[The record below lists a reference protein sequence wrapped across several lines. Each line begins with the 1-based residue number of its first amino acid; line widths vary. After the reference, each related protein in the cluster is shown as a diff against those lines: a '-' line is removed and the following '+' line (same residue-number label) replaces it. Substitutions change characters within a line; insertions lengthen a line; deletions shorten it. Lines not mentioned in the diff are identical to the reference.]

1 MEDKSSEPEF
11 WEYQFKDAR
20 ENNTMRYMEKIKDK
34 GVAIGERNIIEK
46 MFENGFSISEITKIT
61 GKSADD
67 IESLMNMNTE
77 IDFDYEW
84 AAWQNEVRLRMWD
97 EEKIREGYREG
108 LKRSLKD
115 VIERWQNSGESR
127 TELKDMMGESFE
139 LSEREA
145 EEILAELW
153 R

>member
-1 MEDKSSEPEF
+1 
-11 WEYQFKDAR
+11 
-20 ENNTMRYMEKIKDK
+20 MRYMEKIKDK

-46 MFENGFSISEITKIT
+46 MFENGFSVSEITKIT

-84 AAWQNEVRLRMWD
+84 AVWQNEVRLRMRD

-115 VIERWQNSGESR
+115 VMERWQNSGESR
-127 TELKDMMGESFE
+127 TELKDMMVESFE

>member
-1 MEDKSSEPEF
+1 
-11 WEYQFKDAR
+11 
-20 ENNTMRYMEKIKDK
+20 MRYMEKIKDK

-61 GKSADD
+61 GKSTDD

-84 AAWQNEVRLRMWD
+84 AAWQNEVRLRMRD

-115 VIERWQNSGESR
+115 VIERWQNSGG
-127 TELKDMMGESFE
+127 KQN
-139 LSEREA
+139 
-145 EEILAELW
+145 
-153 R
+153 

>member
-1 MEDKSSEPEF
+1 
-11 WEYQFKDAR
+11 
-20 ENNTMRYMEKIKDK
+20 MEKIKDK

-61 GKSADD
+61 GKSTDD
-67 IESLMNMNTE
+67 IKSLMNMNTE

-84 AAWQNEVRLRMWD
+84 AAWKNEVRLRMRD

-127 TELKDMMGESFE
+127 TELKDMMVESFE

-145 EEILAELW
+145 EEILTELW

>member
-1 MEDKSSEPEF
+1 
-11 WEYQFKDAR
+11 
-20 ENNTMRYMEKIKDK
+20 MRYMEKIKDK

-67 IESLMNMNTE
+67 IESLMKMNTE

-84 AAWQNEVRLRMWD
+84 AAWQNEVRLRMRD

-127 TELKDMMGESFE
+127 TELKDMMVESFE

>member
-1 MEDKSSEPEF
+1 
-11 WEYQFKDAR
+11 
-20 ENNTMRYMEKIKDK
+20 MRYMEKIKDK

-61 GKSADD
+61 GKSTDD
-67 IESLMNMNTE
+67 IKSLMNINTE

-84 AAWQNEVRLRMWD
+84 AAWQNEVRLRMRD

-127 TELKDMMGESFE
+127 TELKDMMVESFE

>member
-1 MEDKSSEPEF
+1 
-11 WEYQFKDAR
+11 
-20 ENNTMRYMEKIKDK
+20 MRYMERIKDK

-84 AAWQNEVRLRMWD
+84 AAWQNEVRLRMRD

-127 TELKDMMGESFE
+127 TELKDMMVESFE

-145 EEILAELW
+145 EEILTELW

>member
-1 MEDKSSEPEF
+1 
-11 WEYQFKDAR
+11 
-20 ENNTMRYMEKIKDK
+20 MRYMEKIQDK

-61 GKSADD
+61 GKSTDD

-84 AAWQNEVRLRMWD
+84 AAWQNEVRLRMRD

-127 TELKDMMGESFE
+127 TELKDMMVESFE

-145 EEILAELW
+145 EEILTELW

>member
-1 MEDKSSEPEF
+1 
-11 WEYQFKDAR
+11 
-20 ENNTMRYMEKIKDK
+20 MEKIKDK

-46 MFENGFSISEITKIT
+46 MFENGFSVSEITKIT

-84 AAWQNEVRLRMWD
+84 AAWQNEVRLRMRD

-115 VIERWQNSGESR
+115 VIERLQNSGESR
-127 TELKDMMGESFE
+127 TELKDMMVESFE

>member
-1 MEDKSSEPEF
+1 
-11 WEYQFKDAR
+11 
-20 ENNTMRYMEKIKDK
+20 MRYMEKIKDK

-84 AAWQNEVRLRMWD
+84 AAWRNEVRLRMRD

-127 TELKDMMGESFE
+127 TELKDMMVESFE

-153 R
+153 L

>member
-1 MEDKSSEPEF
+1 
-11 WEYQFKDAR
+11 
-20 ENNTMRYMEKIKDK
+20 MRYMEKIKDK

-61 GKSADD
+61 GKSTDD
-67 IESLMNMNTE
+67 IKSLMNMNTE

-84 AAWQNEVRLRMWD
+84 AAWQNEVRLRMRD

-127 TELKDMMGESFE
+127 TELKDMMVESFE

>member
-1 MEDKSSEPEF
+1 
-11 WEYQFKDAR
+11 
-20 ENNTMRYMEKIKDK
+20 MRYMEKIKDK

-67 IESLMNMNTE
+67 IESLINMNTE

-84 AAWQNEVRLRMWD
+84 AAWQNEVRLRMRD

-115 VIERWQNSGESR
+115 VIEHWQNSGESR
-127 TELKDMMGESFE
+127 TELKDMMVESFE

>member
-1 MEDKSSEPEF
+1 
-11 WEYQFKDAR
+11 
-20 ENNTMRYMEKIKDK
+20 MRYMERIKDK

-84 AAWQNEVRLRMWD
+84 AAWQNEVRLRMRD

-127 TELKDMMGESFE
+127 TELKDMMVESFE

>member
-1 MEDKSSEPEF
+1 
-11 WEYQFKDAR
+11 
-20 ENNTMRYMEKIKDK
+20 MRYMEKIKDK

-84 AAWQNEVRLRMWD
+84 AAWQNEVRLRMRD

-115 VIERWQNSGESR
+115 VMERWQNSGESR
-127 TELKDMMGESFE
+127 TELKDMMVESFE

>member
-1 MEDKSSEPEF
+1 
-11 WEYQFKDAR
+11 
-20 ENNTMRYMEKIKDK
+20 MRYMEKIKDK

-67 IESLMNMNTE
+67 TESLMNMNTE

-84 AAWQNEVRLRMWD
+84 VAWQNEVRLRMRD

-108 LKRSLKD
+108 LKISLKD

-127 TELKDMMGESFE
+127 NELKDMMVESFE
-139 LSEREA
+139 LSEKEA
-145 EEILAELW
+145 EEILTELW

>member
-1 MEDKSSEPEF
+1 
-11 WEYQFKDAR
+11 
-20 ENNTMRYMEKIKDK
+20 MRYMEKIKDK

-46 MFENGFSISEITKIT
+46 MFENGFSVSEITKIT

-84 AAWQNEVRLRMWD
+84 AVWQNEVRLRMRD

-115 VIERWQNSGESR
+115 VIERWQNSGDSR
-127 TELKDMMGESFE
+127 NELKDMMVESFE
-139 LSEREA
+139 LSEKEA

>member
-1 MEDKSSEPEF
+1 
-11 WEYQFKDAR
+11 
-20 ENNTMRYMEKIKDK
+20 MRYMEKIKDK

-46 MFENGFSISEITKIT
+46 MFENGFSISEITKIK
-61 GKSADD
+61 GKSTDD
-67 IESLMNMNTE
+67 IKSLMNMNTE

-84 AAWQNEVRLRMWD
+84 AAWQNEVRLRMRD

-127 TELKDMMGESFE
+127 TELKDMMVESFE

>member
-1 MEDKSSEPEF
+1 
-11 WEYQFKDAR
+11 
-20 ENNTMRYMEKIKDK
+20 MRYMEKIKDK

-84 AAWQNEVRLRMWD
+84 AAWQNEVRLRMRD

-108 LKRSLKD
+108 LKISLKD
-115 VIERWQNSGESR
+115 IIERWQNSGESR
-127 TELKDMMGESFE
+127 TELKDMMVESFE

-145 EEILAELW
+145 EEILTELW
-153 R
+153 W

>member
-1 MEDKSSEPEF
+1 
-11 WEYQFKDAR
+11 
-20 ENNTMRYMEKIKDK
+20 MRYMEKIKDK

-46 MFENGFSISEITKIT
+46 MFENGFSVSEITKIT

-84 AAWQNEVRLRMWD
+84 AVWQNEVRLRMRD

-127 TELKDMMGESFE
+127 TELKDMMVESFE

-145 EEILAELW
+145 EEILTELW

>member
-1 MEDKSSEPEF
+1 
-11 WEYQFKDAR
+11 
-20 ENNTMRYMEKIKDK
+20 MRYMEKIKDK

-61 GKSADD
+61 GKSTDD
-67 IESLMNMNTE
+67 IKSLMNMNTE

-84 AAWQNEVRLRMWD
+84 AAWQNEVRLRMRD

-115 VIERWQNSGESR
+115 VIERWHNSGESR
-127 TELKDMMGESFE
+127 TELKDMMVESFE

>member
-1 MEDKSSEPEF
+1 
-11 WEYQFKDAR
+11 
-20 ENNTMRYMEKIKDK
+20 MRYMEKIKDK

-61 GKSADD
+61 GKSTDD
-67 IESLMNMNTE
+67 IKSLMNMNTE

-84 AAWQNEVRLRMWD
+84 AAWQNEVRLRMRD

-115 VIERWQNSGESR
+115 VMERWQNSGESR
-127 TELKDMMGESFE
+127 TELKDMMVESFE

>member
-1 MEDKSSEPEF
+1 
-11 WEYQFKDAR
+11 
-20 ENNTMRYMEKIKDK
+20 MRYMEKIKDK

-84 AAWQNEVRLRMWD
+84 AAWQNEVRLRMRD

-108 LKRSLKD
+108 LKISLKD
-115 VIERWQNSGESR
+115 IIERWQNSGESR
-127 TELKDMMGESFE
+127 TELKDMMVESFE

>member
-1 MEDKSSEPEF
+1 
-11 WEYQFKDAR
+11 
-20 ENNTMRYMEKIKDK
+20 MRYMEKIKDK

-46 MFENGFSISEITKIT
+46 MFENGYSISEITKIT

-84 AAWQNEVRLRMWD
+84 AAWQNEVRLRMRD

-127 TELKDMMGESFE
+127 TELKDMMVESFE

-153 R
+153 L

>member
-1 MEDKSSEPEF
+1 
-11 WEYQFKDAR
+11 
-20 ENNTMRYMEKIKDK
+20 MRYMEKIKDK

-67 IESLMNMNTE
+67 IESLINMNTE

-84 AAWQNEVRLRMWD
+84 AAWQNEVRLRMRD

-127 TELKDMMGESFE
+127 TELKDMMVESFE

>member
-1 MEDKSSEPEF
+1 
-11 WEYQFKDAR
+11 
-20 ENNTMRYMEKIKDK
+20 MRYMEKIKDK

-61 GKSADD
+61 GKSTDD

-84 AAWQNEVRLRMWD
+84 AAWQNEVRLRMRD

-115 VIERWQNSGESR
+115 VIEHWQNSRESR
-127 TELKDMMGESFE
+127 TELKDMMVESFE
-139 LSEREA
+139 LSERKA
-145 EEILAELW
+145 EEILTELW

>member
-1 MEDKSSEPEF
+1 
-11 WEYQFKDAR
+11 
-20 ENNTMRYMEKIKDK
+20 MRYMEKIKDK

-46 MFENGFSISEITKIT
+46 MFENGFSISEITKIK
-61 GKSADD
+61 GKSTDD
-67 IESLMNMNTE
+67 IKSLMNMNTE

-84 AAWQNEVRLRMWD
+84 AVWQNEVRSRMRD

-115 VIERWQNSGESR
+115 VIEHWQNSGESR
-127 TELKDMMGESFE
+127 TELKDMMVESFE

>member
-1 MEDKSSEPEF
+1 
-11 WEYQFKDAR
+11 
-20 ENNTMRYMEKIKDK
+20 MRYMEKIKDK

-46 MFENGFSISEITKIT
+46 MFENGFSVSEITKIT

-84 AAWQNEVRLRMWD
+84 AAWQNEVRLRMRD

-108 LKRSLKD
+108 LKR
-115 VIERWQNSGESR
+115 
-127 TELKDMMGESFE
+127 MM
-139 LSEREA
+139 LYK
-145 EEILAELW
+145 
-153 R
+153 

>member
-1 MEDKSSEPEF
+1 
-11 WEYQFKDAR
+11 
-20 ENNTMRYMEKIKDK
+20 MEKIKDK

-46 MFENGFSISEITKIT
+46 MFENGFSISEITKIK
-61 GKSADD
+61 GKSTDD
-67 IESLMNMNTE
+67 IKSLMNMNTE

-84 AAWQNEVRLRMWD
+84 AAWQNEVRLRMRD

-127 TELKDMMGESFE
+127 TELKDMMVESFE

>member
-1 MEDKSSEPEF
+1 
-11 WEYQFKDAR
+11 
-20 ENNTMRYMEKIKDK
+20 MRYMEKIKDK

-84 AAWQNEVRLRMWD
+84 AAWQNKVRLRMRD

-108 LKRSLKD
+108 LKISLKD

-127 TELKDMMGESFE
+127 NELKDMMVESFE
-139 LSEREA
+139 LSEKEA
-145 EEILAELW
+145 EEILTELW

>member
-1 MEDKSSEPEF
+1 
-11 WEYQFKDAR
+11 
-20 ENNTMRYMEKIKDK
+20 MRYMEKIKDK

-61 GKSADD
+61 GKSTDD
-67 IESLMNMNTE
+67 IKSLMNMNTE

-84 AAWQNEVRLRMWD
+84 AAWQNEVRLRMRD

-127 TELKDMMGESFE
+127 TELKDMMVESFE

-145 EEILAELW
+145 EEILASFGGREDELVYTVYISGEEMKI
-153 R
+153 

>member
-1 MEDKSSEPEF
+1 
-11 WEYQFKDAR
+11 
-20 ENNTMRYMEKIKDK
+20 MRYMEKIKDK

-84 AAWQNEVRLRMWD
+84 AAWQNEVRLRMRD
-97 EEKIREGYREG
+97 EEKNKRRLQRRIKNKLERCYR
-108 LKRSLKD
+108 
-115 VIERWQNSGESR
+115 
-127 TELKDMMGESFE
+127 T
-139 LSEREA
+139 
-145 EEILAELW
+145 LAEQ
-153 R
+153 RGKQK

>member
-1 MEDKSSEPEF
+1 
-11 WEYQFKDAR
+11 
-20 ENNTMRYMEKIKDK
+20 MRYMEKIKDK

-84 AAWQNEVRLRMWD
+84 AAWQNEVRLRMRD

-115 VIERWQNSGESR
+115 VIKRWHNSGESR
-127 TELKDMMGESFE
+127 TELKDMMVESFE

>member
-1 MEDKSSEPEF
+1 
-11 WEYQFKDAR
+11 
-20 ENNTMRYMEKIKDK
+20 MRYMEKIKDK

-46 MFENGFSISEITKIT
+46 MFENGFSVSEITKIT

-67 IESLMNMNTE
+67 IENLMNMNTE

-84 AAWQNEVRLRMWD
+84 AAWQNEVRLRMRD

-115 VIERWQNSGESR
+115 VMERWQNSGESR
-127 TELKDMMGESFE
+127 TELKDMMVESFE

>member
-1 MEDKSSEPEF
+1 
-11 WEYQFKDAR
+11 
-20 ENNTMRYMEKIKDK
+20 MRYMEKIKDK

-46 MFENGFSISEITKIT
+46 MFENGFSVSEITKIT

-84 AAWQNEVRLRMWD
+84 AAWQNEVRLRMRD

-115 VIERWQNSGESR
+115 VIERWQNSGESG
-127 TELKDMMGESFE
+127 TELKDMMVESFE

-145 EEILAELW
+145 EEILTELW

>member
-1 MEDKSSEPEF
+1 
-11 WEYQFKDAR
+11 
-20 ENNTMRYMEKIKDK
+20 MRYMEKIKDK

-61 GKSADD
+61 GKSTDD

-84 AAWQNEVRLRMWD
+84 AAWQNEVRLRMRD

-127 TELKDMMGESFE
+127 TELKDMMVESFE
-139 LSEREA
+139 LSERET
-145 EEILAELW
+145 EEILTELW

>member
-1 MEDKSSEPEF
+1 
-11 WEYQFKDAR
+11 
-20 ENNTMRYMEKIKDK
+20 MRYMEKIKDK

-61 GKSADD
+61 GKSTDD

-84 AAWQNEVRLRMWD
+84 AAWQNEVRLRMRD

-115 VIERWQNSGESR
+115 VMERWQNSGESR
-127 TELKDMMGESFE
+127 TELKDMMVESFE

-145 EEILAELW
+145 EEILTELW
-153 R
+153 Q

>member
-1 MEDKSSEPEF
+1 
-11 WEYQFKDAR
+11 
-20 ENNTMRYMEKIKDK
+20 MRYMEKIKDK

-84 AAWQNEVRLRMWD
+84 AAWQNEVRLRMRD

-127 TELKDMMGESFE
+127 TELKDMMVESFE

>member
-1 MEDKSSEPEF
+1 
-11 WEYQFKDAR
+11 
-20 ENNTMRYMEKIKDK
+20 MEKIKDK

-61 GKSADD
+61 GKSTDD

-84 AAWQNEVRLRMWD
+84 AAWQNEVRLRMRD

-115 VIERWQNSGESR
+115 VIDRWQNSGESR
-127 TELKDMMGESFE
+127 TELKDMMVESFE

-145 EEILAELW
+145 EEILTELW

>member
-1 MEDKSSEPEF
+1 
-11 WEYQFKDAR
+11 
-20 ENNTMRYMEKIKDK
+20 MRYMEKIKDK

-84 AAWQNEVRLRMWD
+84 AAWQNEVRLRMRD

-108 LKRSLKD
+108 LKISLKD
-115 VIERWQNSGESR
+115 VIERWQNSGKSR
-127 TELKDMMGESFE
+127 NELKDMMVESFE
-139 LSEREA
+139 LSEKEA
-145 EEILAELW
+145 EEILTELW